1 MAIYLFL
8 QKTYYSHP
16 EQNYHFF
23 LIIQDDILPSSGLN
37 CVASI
42 TKIVI

>member
-8 QKTYYSHP
+8 QKTYKSHP
-16 EQNYHFF
+16 ETKLSLF
-23 LIIQDDILPSSGLN
+23 LKNQDDILPSFGLN
-37 CVASI
+37 CVACI